1 MPTLSETN
9 LFAGGF
15 VPEEF
20 LACNGAKYYLGA
32 SSNHLQQLLGARYRR
47 PLLPGSNT
55 NPSQCNLPELKAD
68 TLMMGHGKRDM
79 QFILHEGVGP
89 MEGFAGMIKM
99 YAGEES
105 IYTEGWLICNG
116 QEIAI
121 ADYPALFEVIGAKYG
136 GDGTS
141 TFALP
146 KLNGSS
152 LSPIGKAPKY
162 FICTS
167 TPDDYYEYSMI
178 SLVTLFAGD
187 TLPEKWMFCDG
198 QTLQLMQNMPLYSII
213 GTKYGGDG
221 RQTICLPNMSA
232 DAINEGTVAP
242 KFIICT
248 EGQFVSEHY

>member
-1 MPTLSETN
+1 MT
-9 LFAGGF
+9 G
-15 VPEEF
+15 
-20 LACNGAKYYLGA
+20 Y
-32 SSNHLQQLLGARYRR
+32 
-47 PLLPGSNT
+47 
-55 NPSQCNLPELKAD
+55 
-68 TLMMGHGKRDM
+68 GKRDM
-79 QFILHEGVGP
+79 QFILHEEFGS
-89 MEGFAGMIKM
+89 MEGYAGMIKM
-99 YAGEES
+99 YGGEES
-105 IYTEGWLICNG
+105 VFTKGWLSCDG
-116 QEIAI
+116 QGLAI

-167 TPDDYYEYSMI
+167 TPDNYDDYHLI

-221 RQTICLPNMSA
+221 RETICLPNMSA

-248 EGQFVSEHY
+248 DGRFVSKYD

>member
-15 VPEEF
+15 VPEKF
-20 LACNGAKYYLGA
+20 LPCDGAKYYLGA
-32 SSNHLQQLLGARYRR
+32 SSNYLQQQLGAKYKR

-55 NPSQCNLPELKAD
+55 NHSQCNLPELKAD
-68 TLMMGHGKRDM
+68 TLMTGRGSRDM
-79 QFILHEGVGP
+79 QFILHEEFGP
-89 MEGFAGMIKM
+89 SMEGFAGMIKM
-99 YAGEES
+99 YAGDEGFN
-105 IYTEGWLICNG
+105 TEGWLICNG
-116 QEIAI
+116 QELAI

-167 TPDDYYEYSMI
+167 TPDNYDDYHLI
-178 SLVTLFAGD
+178 GLVTLFAGD

-198 QTLQLMQNMPLYSII
+198 QTLQLMQNMMLYSAIDM
-213 GTKYGGDG
+213 KYGGDG
-221 RQTICLPNMSA
+221 RQTIGLPNMSA

-248 EGQFVSEHY
+248 EGQFSMRS